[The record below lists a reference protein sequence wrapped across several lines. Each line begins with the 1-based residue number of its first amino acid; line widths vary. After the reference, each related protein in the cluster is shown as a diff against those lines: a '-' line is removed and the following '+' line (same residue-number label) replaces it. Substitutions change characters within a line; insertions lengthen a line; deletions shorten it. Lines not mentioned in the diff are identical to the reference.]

1 MTFDPAG
8 LGLIS
13 TSGAFRSE
21 TIFTKK
27 GNLLNVTS
35 DGLPSPARVDIS
47 DLTRQNYN
55 YTFVYRAGERT
66 QYPQQAR
73 STPLGIFVN
82 GAVFKRDL
90 ESRTLPG
97 TSKLSPVG
105 LNFNKAHFTENF
117 DIDADGGIVE
127 GNTYSYKTGA
137 FLTNGWDYQNVW
149 GSKVYY
155 SETSF
160 EGDNYRHPDGHSKL
174 IGYCFDGYPI
184 YGPYGYSTGED
195 DNSTIKQ
202 LKSSYR
208 THLNDGHRPSGWKYT
223 DVINNTITTTGEVS
237 LAAGSFIEDYIYV
250 KTLSDLDEHNG
261 RYCVTPD
268 YPNGTYAYF
277 LTFNDAD
284 LTQPAYPYIV
294 GPYTKQHMQLTQ
306 EDSIE
311 TVTSGDLW
319 TIATGAKLTT
329 LIERNVVN
337 IGLPLA
343 ANIEGIET
351 TLISGELPP
360 GLRFEG
366 NNIVGTVYEVSYDRS
381 FTAVIRAS
389 KDEVFQDRTLDII
402 VSGPDA
408 PTWGTESG
416 LLPVGPNNTFYILDS
431 EIIDFQL
438 EALDSDVV
446 AGDELTYFIAD
457 GDGELPPGIT
467 MSESGRLS
475 GTTEPLLSLDKRFA
489 GGGYDDVPYGSLP
502 LDYASVSD
510 YYGTRD
516 DDTVTPSSNLIKLN
530 RYYPFAVTVTDGD
543 TFVRREFRIYV
554 VGDDF
559 LKADNIDM
567 QSSTNLFNADATNVR
582 NPTWITPSDLGYK
595 RANNYTTVYLDV
607 INNPTLEGALI
618 YTLEDVNNDN
628 SKSELPPGLDLDKNT
643 GELYGVIPYQT
654 AIVQDYK
661 FTVRATRQV
670 SDLETI
676 SIFGTFY
683 EDTLLGNNTFKIFKT
698 DLTGS
703 ADGVNDLFEL
713 VGKEILIE
721 NVLYTVTSVDDR
733 NDLYDTITLDATL
746 APKVNLLLSRTSTVD
761 ESHFFVSRLTET
773 NKNLYQGRTL
783 KFAENESY
791 TITDITPYIEY
802 NIIQSDPAEDE
813 IYPAN
818 SPRSLTIDE
827 NYYVN
832 DYVIWRA
839 EDGGNN
845 RVFKC
850 IIAHNVTAITN
861 DENEFV
867 LDDNGNPQINFIQAN
882 WREVANS
889 LEELSLSDRLDATRQ
904 ALEQAYNG
912 PAYIRVIDQNTWN
925 IRIPS
930 TSNSRIFSNIKQFF
944 KGSDSTEFTVSL
956 VRDNEDRILLDRNLT
971 RQFNGGQNIGIALFA
986 KEFFSKNLII
996 TSEDEVNV
1004 PFSKKT
1010 FDIKILGDVDS
1021 EVSWISDSDLG
1032 KINANFDS
1040 TLKVV
1045 AQTTVPDSKMIYTLT
1060 SGKLPNGLTLSYTGE
1075 IIGAAKQLGTVD
1087 DPGLTIFEN
1096 KVVTWDGSLPGDTTF
1111 DRTYKFT
1118 VDARDRFK
1126 FTNIEKDFTL
1136 SVVDLDNTQYT
1147 DIYAS
1152 PLLPISQRLAWS
1164 EFTSNSQ
1171 IFTPSK
1177 IYRPQDPKFGVQENI
1192 EMLVYAGIE
1201 AASVDRFVGAAAKN
1215 HKKKQYILGD
1225 FKTAVAKDNLTGDNI
1240 YEIVYIDV
1248 IDPAMPKQGNAR
1260 SQFNIATENKITVDS
1275 IQYAGKDDN
1284 TKTGLG
1290 VDQLPVYGRQI
1301 VKFVFVE
1308 NDTLTIETRDDSEAN
1323 INVDNNDFELE
1334 IRDTGNIEV
1343 VLQTTPSEPYRLRPE
1358 PDNTIK
1364 TDSDAVKVSNSKD
1377 DTRYISN
1384 IKNMRNNIKQI
1395 GKSERNYLPLW
1406 MRTAQEGLQE
1416 LDYVSAIPVCYCL
1429 PGTSAD
1435 IIRNIKNNGFNTKII
1450 NFDVDRYIVKRTEES
1465 DFEKYILFANYQFN
1479 V

>member
-13 TSGAFRSE
+13 TSGAYLSE

-35 DGLPSPARVDIS
+35 DGLPSPARIDIS
-47 DLTRQNYN
+47 DIDRQDYN
-55 YTFVYRAGERT
+55 YTFVYRAGDRT
-66 QYPQQAR
+66 QYPQQTLN
-73 STPLGIFVN
+73 TPLGIFVN
-82 GAVFKRDL
+82 GAIFKRDL
-90 ESRTLPG
+90 GSNTLPG
-97 TSKLSPVG
+97 TSKISPVG
-105 LNFNKAHFTENF
+105 LTFNKAYFTENF
-117 DIDADGGIVE
+117 NIDADGGIVE
-127 GNTYSYKTGA
+127 NNTYSYKTGA
-137 FLTNGWDYQNVW
+137 FLTNGWNYQNVW

-155 SETSF
+155 SETNF
-160 EGDNYRHPDGHSKL
+160 EDDNYRHPDGHSKI

-195 DNSTIKQ
+195 NNSTIKQ
-202 LKSSYR
+202 IKSSYR
-208 THLNDGHRPSGWKYT
+208 MHLSDGHRNNGWKYT
-223 DVINNTITTTGEVS
+223 DVIDTSNAGEIT
-237 LAAGSFIEDYIYV
+237 LAAGAFIEDYIYV

-277 LTFNDAD
+277 LTFNDSD

-294 GPYTKQHMQLTQ
+294 GPFTKQQRQLTQ

-319 TIATGAKLTT
+319 TVATGAKLTT
-329 LIERNVVN
+329 LIERNIVN

-343 ANIEGIET
+343 ANITGIT
-351 TLISGELPP
+351 TKLISGELPP

-366 NNIVGTVYEVSYDRS
+366 NNILGTVYEVSYNRS
-381 FTAVIRAS
+381 FTAVIRAT
-389 KDEVFQDRTLDII
+389 KDEVFQDRTIDII

-408 PTWGTESG
+408 PSWSTKSG

-438 EALDSDVV
+438 EAIDTDVI

-457 GDGELPPGIT
+457 GDGELPVGIT
-467 MSESGRLS
+467 MSESGKIT

-516 DDTVTPSSNLIKLN
+516 DSTVTPSSNLIKLN

-567 QSSTNLFNADATNVR
+567 QSSTILFNADATNVR

-595 RANNYTTVYLDV
+595 RANNYTTIYLDV

-618 YTLEDVNNDN
+618 YTLEDINDDG
-628 SKSELPPGLDLDKNT
+628 SACELPKGLSLDKNT
-643 GELYGVIPYQT
+643 GELYGVIPYQS

-661 FTVRATRQV
+661 FTVRATRKV

-698 DLTGS
+698 NLTGLN
-703 ADGVNDLFEL
+703 DGVNDLFEL

-721 NVLYTVTSVDDR
+721 NILYTVSSVNDQ

-746 APKVNLLLSRTSTVD
+746 APKVNLLVSRTSNVD
-761 ESHFFVSRLTET
+761 ESHFFISRLTET
-773 NKNLYQGRTL
+773 NKILYQGRNL

-791 TITDITPYIEY
+791 TITDIKPYIEY
-802 NIIQSDPAEDE
+802 NIIQSEPANDE

-818 SPRSLTIDE
+818 SPKALTIDE
-827 NYYVN
+827 NYYIN
-832 DYVIWRA
+832 DYVIWKT
-839 EDGGNN
+839 EDAGNG

-850 IIAHNVTAITN
+850 TIAHTVKAITN
-861 DENEFV
+861 DQNE
-867 LDDNGNPQINFIQAN
+867 LILNEAGEQQINFIQAN
-882 WREVANS
+882 WREVAES
-889 LEELSLSDRLDATRQ
+889 LEDLSLSDRLIATQQ
-904 ALEQAYNG
+904 ALEEEYNG
-912 PAYIRVIDQNTWN
+912 PAYIRVIDQHTWN

-930 TSNSRIFSNIKQFF
+930 TSNSRIFSNIKKFF
-944 KGSDSTEFTVSL
+944 KGADSTEFAVSL
-956 VRDNEDRILLDRNLT
+956 VRDNEDRILLDKNLT
-971 RQFNGGQNIGIALFA
+971 RQFSGGQNIGIALFA
-986 KEFFSKNLII
+986 KQSFSKNLIV

-1010 FDIKILGDVDS
+1010 FDIKILGEVDS
-1021 EVSWISDSDLG
+1021 NVSWITDADLG
-1032 KINANFDS
+1032 SINANFDS
-1040 TLKVV
+1040 TINVV
-1045 AQTTVPDSKMIYTLT
+1045 AQTTVPNSKMIYTLT
-1060 SGKLPNGLTLSYTGE
+1060 SGKLPNGLSLSYTGE
-1075 IIGAAKQLGTVD
+1075 IIGAAKQLGTIES
-1087 DPGLTIFEN
+1087 PGLTIFEN
-1096 KVVTWDGSLPGDTTF
+1096 KAVTWDGSLPGDTTF
-1111 DRTYKFT
+1111 DRDYKFT
-1118 VDARDRFK
+1118 VEARDRFK
-1126 FTNIEKDFTL
+1126 YTKINREFNL

-1152 PLLPISQRLAWS
+1152 PLLPLGQRLAWS
-1164 EFTSNSQ
+1164 EFTSDSQ

-1177 IYRPQDPKFGVQENI
+1177 VYRPQDSKFGVQQDI
-1192 EMLVYAGIE
+1192 EMLIYSGIE
-1201 AASVDRFVGAAAKN
+1201 ASTIDKFAGAAAKN
-1215 HKKKQYILGD
+1215 HKRKKYILGD
-1225 FKTAVAKDNLTGDNI
+1225 FKTAIAKDNITGNII

-1248 IDPAMPKQGNAR
+1248 IDPAMPTKGKTR
-1260 SQFNIATENKITVDS
+1260 TQFNIATERKITIDS

-1308 NDTLTIETRDDSEAN
+1308 NETLTIETRNDSEAE

-1334 IRDTGNIEV
+1334 IRNTGNIEV
-1343 VLQTTPSEPYRLRPE
+1343 VLQTTPAEPYRLRPE

-1364 TDSDAVKVSNSKD
+1364 ADSDAVKVSNSKD

-1429 PGTSAD
+1429 PGTSDD
-1435 IIRNIKNNGFNTKII
+1435 IVRNIKNNGFSTKII
-1450 NFDVDRYIVKRTEES
+1450 DFDIDRYVVKRTNNS
-1465 DFEKYILFANYQFN
+1465 DIEKYILFANYQFN